1 MQGREVAPSEWELV
15 TSVVQ
20 SSYSECYNFL
30 MKHKLSELPLKVC
43 ILSLRGFESRQ
54 TAILTGAN
62 LQSIKQDGPEKHESF
77 HILILKCFIMHLVF
91 FPFLSVNH
99 IIVFTRDAETYG
111 LVAFDGRNVIT
122 EYAECDSF
130 SIQFPSGVIN
140 SKA

>member
-1 MQGREVAPSEWELV
+1 MQGREVAHSEWELV

-62 LQSIKQDGPEKHESF
+62 LQSISNIASAESF
-77 HILILKCFIMHLVF
+77 
-91 FPFLSVNH
+91 
-99 IIVFTRDAETYG
+99 
-111 LVAFDGRNVIT
+111 
-122 EYAECDSF
+122 
-130 SIQFPSGVIN
+130 N
-140 SKA
+140 SKVKGLRAQVHGVNDLPYFMFRCAKIFGEVAQGYPRIFPPAPKSDGEE

>member
-1 MQGREVAPSEWELV
+1 MQRREVAHSKWELV

-62 LQSIKQDGPEKHESF
+62 LQSISNIASAE
-77 HILILKCFIMHLVF
+77 
-91 FPFLSVNH
+91 FL
-99 IIVFTRDAETYG
+99 FAKKAG
-111 LVAFDGRNVIT
+111 LVLCRSAAMSSTNLAEYGIPMSLAFG
-122 EYAECDSF
+122 
-130 SIQFPSGVIN
+130 
-140 SKA
+140 